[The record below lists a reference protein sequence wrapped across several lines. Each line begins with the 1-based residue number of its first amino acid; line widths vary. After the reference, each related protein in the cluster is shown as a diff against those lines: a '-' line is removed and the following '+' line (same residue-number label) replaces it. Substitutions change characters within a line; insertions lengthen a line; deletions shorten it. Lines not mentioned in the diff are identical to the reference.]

1 MGMAVVLF
9 PIFTEVNS
17 KFRTGCRTHLSHYPQ
32 SFFINPR
39 CPLGV
44 ALEVA
49 ASIDVRSGEV
59 TNASERE
66 APAVVLETDNNEVGE
81 HLFVA
86 KVGAGN
92 KPIFSAQSNQGE

>member
-1 MGMAVVLF
+1 MGMVVVLL
-9 PIFTEVNS
+9 PIFAEVNS
-17 KFRTGCRTHLSHYPQ
+17 KFRTGCRTHLSHYPR

-39 CPLGV
+39 CPLGA
-44 ALEVA
+44 ALAVA

-66 APAVVLETDNNEVGE
+66 APTVVLEKDNNEAGE
-81 HLFVA
+81 HLFAA

-92 KPIFSAQSNQGE
+92 KPVFSAQSN